1 MLLIMV
7 PVLFPALEAI
17 NIDPI
22 WFGIFFVILIETAL
36 ITPPVGLNLFII
48 QAVGNARLDE
58 VVKGAWPFAA
68 IMLATAILMW
78 FWQDLALFIPY
89 KL

>member
-1 MLLIMV
+1 
-7 PVLFPALEAI
+7 
-17 NIDPI
+17 
-22 WFGIFFVILIETAL
+22 VILIETAL

-58 VVKGAWPFAA
+58 VMKGAGPFAA

>member
-1 MLLIMV
+1 M
-7 PVLFPALEAI
+7 
-17 NIDPI
+17 
-22 WFGIFFVILIETAL
+22 ILIETAL

-58 VVKGAWPFAA
+58 VMKGAWPFAA
-68 IMLATAILMW
+68 IMPATAILMW